1 MKEVQCR
8 LIQVSIRRGDGRKSL
23 NLPFPFYSKG
33 RERKGDGLAGW
44 KTGKKERRQR
54 TPADVAFIFRGT
66 SAQKPNRLN
75 EAANKRIPA
84 RGKDSGGVG
93 GLQGKSRMRILASA
107 LGACLTRQAGFAAA
121 RPAASGGLWQE
132 IRDQ

>member
-1 MKEVQCR
+1 VDLFTCNIFLFFFHALR
-8 LIQVSIRRGDGRKSL
+8 LPRDLHSFPTRRSSDLTRGDGRESL

-75 EAANKRIPA
+75 RSEEHTSELQSRFDLVCRLLLEKKKKNK
-84 RGKDSGGVG
+84 
-93 GLQGKSRMRILASA
+93 
-107 LGACLTRQAGFAAA
+107 
-121 RPAASGGLWQE
+121 
-132 IRDQ
+132 

>member
-1 MKEVQCR
+1 MKEVICR
-8 LIQVSIRRGDGRKSL
+8 LVQDGITRGDGRESW

-75 EAANKRIPA
+75 EAANKRIPRQRERFR
-84 RGKDSGGVG
+84 RGWWTA
-93 GLQGKSRMRILASA
+93 GKERILASA

>member
-1 MKEVQCR
+1 MQGVICR
-8 LIQVSIRRGDGRKSL
+8 LLQGRIKRGDGHESL

-75 EAANKRIPA
+75 EAANKR
-84 RGKDSGGVG
+84 RSEEHTSE
-93 GLQGKSRMRILASA
+93 LQSHSDLVCRLLLEKKKK
-107 LGACLTRQAGFAAA
+107 
-121 RPAASGGLWQE
+121 
-132 IRDQ
+132 

>member
-1 MKEVQCR
+1 MQAVTCR
-8 LIQVSIRRGDGRKSL
+8 LLQGCMTRCDRRKSL

-107 LGACLTRQAGFAAA
+107 LGA
-121 RPAASGGLWQE
+121 W
-132 IRDQ
+132 